1 MSMRFVGSRLV
12 AARASARMTAVVNL
26 PNPEPAND
34 DGKCRCMC
42 LDCRVDLHVLCDN
55 GTCADDWWQRY
66 FR

>member
-1 MSMRFVGSRLV
+1 MNARVAGVRVPRPLDGLV
-12 AARASARMTAVVNL
+12 KMPYR
-26 PNPEPAND
+26 EPAND

-55 GTCADDWWQRY
+55 GTCADDPWPRY